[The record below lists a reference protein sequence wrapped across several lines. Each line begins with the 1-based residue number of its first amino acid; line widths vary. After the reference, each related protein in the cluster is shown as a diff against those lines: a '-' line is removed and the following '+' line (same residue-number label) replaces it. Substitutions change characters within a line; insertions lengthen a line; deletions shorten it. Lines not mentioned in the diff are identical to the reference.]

1 MTLRMRTTA
10 HRVGGGCKSKL
21 DASLLLCNRPLLAS
35 PLVARTIMNQ
45 KTPKIGLI
53 RSFTGNGSTI
63 VSQVRLYFQFIAYLP
78 EIQKNINTMGL
89 GGRVQLLEPF
99 KHDVPNN
106 MSMTSIS
113 SLALWDIVSNDE
125 TVVIGI

>member
-10 HRVGGGCKSKL
+10 HRVRVGCKSKL
-21 DASLLLCNRPLLAS
+21 SPSLLLWHRPLLAS
-35 PLVARTIMNQ
+35 PLVARTIIHQ
-45 KTPKIGLI
+45 KTQKIGQI
-53 RSFTGNGSTI
+53 RSFNGNGSTF

-78 EIQKNINTMGL
+78 EIQKNINGMGL

-99 KHDVPNN
+99 KHDVPKN
-106 MSMTSIS
+106 MPMTRYT
-113 SLALWDIVSNDE
+113 SLALLDIVSNDE